1 VMKRARVDKPRRML
15 LLFVDGWGLAAAGS
29 DNPFSLATMPHAKE
43 LWGGLTSNHRHI
55 HEDSIMMGLDA
66 TFGIAGLPQSAT
78 GQTALFTGLPVP
90 HLLGEHRP
98 GLPGP
103 EVTTILRK
111 SNLFTVAFTAGA
123 KPTFAN
129 TYTQRY
135 LSEIDRGTIHPSC
148 TTVMC
153 RMVPGGIRLTREY
166 RVDRAISHDLSGEWL
181 HLRVPSCKLREP
193 VEAGRIVR
201 RLLHRHRL
209 VLFEHF
215 RLDAMAHAQ
224 NREVILRELGRY
236 DEFLGGLLEQWDG
249 NDWLVL
255 ASDHGNV
262 EDLSTAGHTRN
273 PALLAGWGRGVGRLG
288 KCKDVAE
295 LGLGLMKEL
304 TT

>member
-1 VMKRARVDKPRRML
+1 MDKPRRIL
-15 LLFVDGWGLAAAGS
+15 LLFVDGWGLAPAGR
-29 DNPFSLATMPHAKE
+29 DNPFSLATMTHAKA
-43 LWGGLTSNHRHI
+43 LWGCLTSNHSHI
-55 HEDSIMMGLDA
+55 RSDSVLLGLDA
-66 TFGIAGLPQSAT
+66 TFGVAGLPQSAT

-90 HLLGEHRP
+90 RLLDEHRP

-103 EVTTILRK
+103 EVTAILQK
-111 SNLFTVAFTAGA
+111 SNLFTVAYVAGA

-135 LSEIDRGTIHPSC
+135 LSQIDRGTIHPSC

-166 RVDRAISHDLSGEWL
+166 RADRAISHDLSGEWL
-181 HLRVPSCKLREP
+181 HLRVPSCPLRTP
-193 VEAGRIVR
+193 VQAGRIVR

-224 NREVILRELGRY
+224 NREAILRELGRY
-236 DEFLGGLLEQWDG
+236 DEFLGGVLEHWNMD
-249 NDWLVL
+249 DWLLL

-273 PALLAGWGRGVGRLG
+273 PALLAGWGRGIGRMGRCGNL
-288 KCKDVAE
+288 AE
-295 LGLGLMKEL
+295 LGSGLMAEL
-304 TT
+304 RLLK